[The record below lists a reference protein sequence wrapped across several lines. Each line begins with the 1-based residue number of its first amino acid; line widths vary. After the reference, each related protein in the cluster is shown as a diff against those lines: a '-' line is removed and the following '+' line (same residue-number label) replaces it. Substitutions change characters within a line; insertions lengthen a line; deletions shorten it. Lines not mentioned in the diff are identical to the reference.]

1 MTANKNPSTG
11 IPTPTSA
18 SARDIATS
26 GQATAAAEQAVPS
39 WDDIGRA
46 VVIGGGSGMGRAI
59 AAALVAAGSR
69 VTIVGRSEERL
80 ARAVRELRSA
90 AVGAAASADADA
102 ASGHTVV
109 HSAAAV
115 PAGPTTGGGEV
126 DWMVA
131 DIGDEVRAARLFEQI
146 GPVDHVIST
155 AADVGGAYGPIGEF
169 DFAAGRGFLDTKLIG
184 SMLVAKYARVR
195 AGGSLTFTSGIAA
208 YRPAAGGAMVAA
220 VNGALESLAYALAVE
235 LGPTRVNVVSPGW
248 VRTSIW
254 DRLGWPDKEQRLAAM
269 AGRLPAG
276 RLGTPED
283 IAAAVLSLLRNPFVT
298 GTVLHVDG
306 GHRLV

>member
-1 MTANKNPSTG
+1 M
-11 IPTPTSA
+11 
-18 SARDIATS
+18 
-26 GQATAAAEQAVPS
+26 
-39 WDDIGRA
+39 
-46 VVIGGGSGMGRAI
+46 VIGGGSGMGRAI

-90 AVGAAASADADA
+90 AVGAAASPDADADA
-102 ASGHTVV
+102 ASGRTVV

-131 DIGDEVRAARLFEQI
+131 DIGDEVRAARLFERI

-254 DRLGWPDKEQRLAAM
+254 DRLGWPDREERLAAM